1 MGMVQSQKSGGEV
14 YKIGCLGKISD
25 LQKSKDGRILIN
37 LTGITRFK
45 ILEEINNDKLYRE
58 FKVDYTN
65 FELDLE
71 NISESQSTDSLM
83 DKAKIFFK
91 QNGLL
96 LNWKEFEKLDKV
108 QRINTLSMISPI
120 TNEENKSFWSS

>member
-1 MGMVQSQKSGGEV
+1 M
-14 YKIGCLGKISD
+14 
-25 LQKSKDGRILIN
+25 IN

-83 DKAKIFFK
+83 NKAKIF
-91 QNGLL
+91 
-96 LNWKEFEKLDKV
+96 
-108 QRINTLSMISPI
+108 LSKMDYC
-120 TNEENKSFWSS
+120 